1 MESNLKDRI
10 VTVEMDASGRC
21 KRIWGVT
28 RPYFPKAIGIKSGQ
42 GGFHYVLLKFAGCS
56 AAADAA
62 AAPNLNPERAS
73 RIESRCAP
81 GGEKTGD
88 QRDREQNN
96 QSAAECERIARAYF
110 IKQVAH

>member
-1 MESNLKDRI
+1 M
-10 VTVEMDASGRC
+10 GRD
-21 KRIWGVT
+21 
-28 RPYFPKAIGIKSGQ
+28 KALFSKSHWDQIGAGRL
-42 GGFHYVLLKFAGCS
+42 HYVLLKFAGCS

-96 QSAAECERIARAYF
+96 QSGAECDWIARAYF